1 MAAVNDP
8 LASAAASG
16 EPEDPAT
23 VLGRLGTGNSA
34 DLFTHEASGTE
45 QNLSALE
52 TAESS
57 PVGTGGRGRGAHR
70 LAVLEADPVEDSP
83 ASMPADSDGPAD
95 EPPVGARADRPR
107 RRRGLLIAAA
117 ALVGLLIAAAGI
129 TVSLHKTVTVTVDGV
144 SQQVGTF
151 AGSVDGALDAAGL
164 TVGEH
169 DTLAPA
175 ADAPLTDGSQIV
187 VERGRLLTLTVDGQT
202 RQVWTTATTVEEALR
217 ELGQDPAAFKLS
229 ADRSRSLPLDGLT
242 VSADTL
248 RTVTVTNDGV
258 ATQVTSA
265 AKTVAELLAEMGVT
279 VGPTNKVTP
288 DVSTAVSQDL
298 AVTIVTLPT
307 VTLTVGADPASAT
320 ITEAATVADLLAAA
334 GVALGPDDTVSPEGT
349 TPVTDG
355 LQVVGTRI
363 SYVTDVQ
370 NEPIAQQ
377 ADQTRN
383 DDSIATGTTTVT
395 QQGAAGVAEVTYRT
409 TVTNGQSGD
418 RAEVS
423 RRTLVEPTPTIT
435 VVGTKK
441 AQVAAAP
448 ARAAAPT
455 QRASAPAPAPAPAAA
470 PEPAPAPAP
479 APAPSGGWS
488 TNWDAIAKCESGNN
502 WSINTGNGY
511 YGGLQFDSGTWLSN
525 GGGQYAPRADLAT
538 KDQQIAVAETVYAS
552 RGLSPWACGYAAG

>member
-1 MAAVNDP
+1 
-8 LASAAASG
+8 
-16 EPEDPAT
+16 
-23 VLGRLGTGNSA
+23 VLGRLGAGNA
-34 DLFTHEASGTE
+34 TDLFTHDTNDSAQTGAVAVAGPSAIESGTRR
-45 QNLSALE
+45 
-52 TAESS
+52 T
-57 PVGTGGRGRGAHR
+57 GAHR
-70 LAVLEADPVEDSP
+70 LAVLDAGQIDDNAQTPVVVP
-83 ASMPADSDGPAD
+83 SDGPTD
-95 EPPVGARADRPR
+95 EPPAAGR
-107 RRRGLLIAAA
+107 RRLLPIAAA
-117 ALVGLLIAAAGI
+117 VLAVLLILAAGI

-144 SQQVGTF
+144 AQEVGTF
-151 AGSVDGALDAAGL
+151 AGSVDGALAAAGL

-175 ADAPLTDGSQIV
+175 ADAELTDGSQIV

-217 ELGQDPAAFKLS
+217 ELGQDPASFKLS

-265 AKTVAELLAEMGVT
+265 AKTVADLLTEMGVT
-279 VGPTNKVTP
+279 VGPANKVTP
-288 DVSTAVSQDL
+288 DVSTAVSPDL
-298 AVTIVTLPT
+298 AVTVVTLPT
-307 VTLTVGADPASAT
+307 VTLTVGADPATST

-334 GVALGPDDTVSPEGT
+334 GVAIGPDDTISPAGD
-349 TPVTDG
+349 TPVSNG
-355 LQVVGTRI
+355 LQVAVTRV

-370 NEPIAQQ
+370 NEPIAQP

-383 DDSIATGTTTVT
+383 DDSLAVGTSTVA
-395 QQGAAGVAEVTYRT
+395 QQGQAGVAEVTYRT
-409 TVTNGQSGD
+409 PVTNGQNGE

-423 RRTLVEPTPTIT
+423 RRTLVEATPTIT

-441 AQVAAAP
+441 APVAAAP
-448 ARAAAPT
+448 SRTSAPSQAPAAA
-455 QRASAPAPAPAPAAA
+455 APAPAAA
-470 PEPAPAPAP
+470 PEPAPAPAAP
-479 APAPSGGWS
+479 APAAPSNGWS
-488 TNWDAIAKCESGNN
+488 VNWDAIAKCESGNN

>member
-1 MAAVNDP
+1 
-8 LASAAASG
+8 
-16 EPEDPAT
+16 
-23 VLGRLGTGNSA
+23 
-34 DLFTHEASGTE
+34 
-45 QNLSALE
+45 
-52 TAESS
+52 
-57 PVGTGGRGRGAHR
+57 
-70 LAVLEADPVEDSP
+70 VLEADLAADQIGDSP
-83 ASMPADSDGPAD
+83 TTAVGVQSGGPTA
-95 EPPVGARADRPR
+95 EPPAAGR
-107 RRRGLLIAAA
+107 RRLLPIAAGVLVVLLI
-117 ALVGLLIAAAGI
+117 LAAGI

-144 SQQVGTF
+144 AQEVGTF

-175 ADAPLTDGSQIV
+175 GDAELTDGSQIV
-187 VERGRLLTLTVDGQT
+187 VARGRLLTLTVDGQT
-202 RQVWTTATTVEEALR
+202 RQVWTTATTVQEALR

-248 RTVTVTNDGV
+248 RTVTVTNDGI

-265 AKTVAELLAEMGVT
+265 AKTVGDLLTEIGVT
-279 VGPTNKVTP
+279 VGPANKVTP
-288 DVSTAVSQDL
+288 DVSTAVSPDL
-298 AVTIVTLPT
+298 AVTVVTLPT
-307 VTLTVGADPASAT
+307 VTLTVGADPATST

-334 GVALGPDDTVSPEGT
+334 GVALGPDDTVTPASD
-349 TPVTDG
+349 TPVSNG
-355 LQVVGTRI
+355 LQVAVTRI

-370 NEPIAQQ
+370 NEPIAQP

-383 DDSIATGTTTVT
+383 DDSIAVGTTTVA
-395 QQGAAGVAEVTYRT
+395 QQGQAGVAEVTYRT
-409 TVTNGQSGD
+409 PVTNGQNGE

-423 RRTLVEPTPTIT
+423 RRTVVEPTPTIT

-441 AQVAAAP
+441 APVAAAP
-448 ARAAAPT
+448 SRTSAPSRAAA
-455 QRASAPAPAPAPAAA
+455 AAAPAPAAA
-470 PEPAPAPAP
+470 PEPAPAPAAAAAP
-479 APAPSGGWS
+479 APAAPSNGWS
-488 TNWDAIAKCESGNN
+488 VNWDAIAKCESGNN

-525 GGGQYAPRADLAT
+525 GGGQYAPRADLAS